1 MLLNTY
7 ENHHTETLL
16 VFTISVSMSRRRPIF
31 AYLYDQ
37 FFNFIFIL
45 QAYLT
50 YFAYFIE
57 YVPSFF
63 DDNMDEECE

>member
-1 MLLNTY
+1 M
-7 ENHHTETLL
+7 
-16 VFTISVSMSRRRPIF
+16 P
-31 AYLYDQ
+31 YLYDQ

-50 YFAYFIE
+50 YFPYFIE

>member
-1 MLLNTY
+1 MRIIIPRHFLYLLY
-7 ENHHTETLL
+7 LCPCL
-16 VFTISVSMSRRRPIF
+16 DVGLFMP
-31 AYLYDQ
+31 YLYDQ